1 MASYGRKRLHRQ
13 EYDLA
18 RLLGMQYTEALN
30 RKNEWMDL
38 PEFVRGMKS
47 FSIYLASLIDAR
59 KAA

>member
-1 MASYGRKRLHRQ
+1 MSKGRKRLHSQ

-30 RKNEWMDL
+30 RKNEWLDL

-47 FSIYLASLIDAR
+47 FSIHLANLIDAR
-59 KAA
+59 KGA

>member
-1 MASYGRKRLHRQ
+1 MASYGRKRLHSQ

-59 KAA
+59 KEA